1 MVAAAP
7 VDGAAHR
14 ITDQPGLESRCL
26 EPFVASLLW
35 RERGLGLAVGDE
47 FHAEEQ
53 AASAN
58 VADMRV
64 LCEP

>member
-14 ITDQPGLESRCL
+14 ITDQPSLESRCL

-35 RERGLGLAVGDE
+35 LKRGLGLAVSNE
-47 FHAEEQ
+47 FHAKEQ
-53 AASAN
+53 ATSAN
-58 VADMRV
+58 VAYMRV
-64 LCEP
+64 LCES